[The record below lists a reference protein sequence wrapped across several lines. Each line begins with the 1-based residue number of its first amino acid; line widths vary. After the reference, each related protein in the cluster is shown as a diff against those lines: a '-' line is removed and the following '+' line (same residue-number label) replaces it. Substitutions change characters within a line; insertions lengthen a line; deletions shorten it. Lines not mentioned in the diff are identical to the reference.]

1 MNNFSLMNF
10 IEKEIIKD
18 EELMDM
24 IYFDLSKTLY
34 NYGEYFR
41 NPRDKRSSN
50 NFNFSIFLKQF
61 MIKKFLLKMKIF
73 INSITGKQKDKI
85 LLSKTYFGL
94 NNDIVKLGFN
104 VISPIWTSSGSIRN
118 TILANFALLKQTEN
132 IKRFL
137 NRANFNQLISSTFLN
152 YTKLYQHKLKNF
164 YSKYDIRALFVPY
177 DVPLFENLHIK
188 IFRDLKIPSF
198 IFLHGLPG
206 RYNKID
212 DNRTDYLIVWGE
224 LIKQFY
230 IKYGFEE
237 KKIIVAGHPYYN
249 NFKQKNLR
257 FDLKNILI
265 LTKGIP
271 GALQRGKK
279 NYAYN
284 KFNTLLYLYKIEK
297 VLKDLNVKNVRFRPH
312 PSENPRW
319 YLKYININFFRIDNE
334 SLVDSLKNSTLVI
347 GPSSTVLLEAV
358 YYGVNYIVFEPSENN
373 KNIHNEEI
381 VPPFDGS
388 IEGVPVAKN
397 EEELKTILR
406 NEEIFDISLFDKFIK
421 PKLDIS
427 FLKDLI

>member
-18 EELMDM
+18 EESMDM
-24 IYFDLSKTLY
+24 IYFDLSKSLFY
-34 NYGEYFR
+34 YGDNFR
-41 NPRDKRSSN
+41 YPRDKRSSD
-50 NFNFSIFLKQF
+50 NFNIRIFLYQF
-61 MIKKFLLKMKIF
+61 MINNFLLKLKIF
-73 INSITGKQKDKI
+73 TNSITGKQKDKI
-85 LLSKTYFGL
+85 VLSNTYFDL
-94 NNDIVKLGFN
+94 TNDIVKLGFN
-104 VISPIWTSSGSIRN
+104 VISPIWTSSGSIRSS
-118 TILANFALLKQTEN
+118 ILANYALLKQTEK

-137 NRANFNQLISSTFLN
+137 NRANFNQLISNTFLN
-152 YTKLYQHKLKNF
+152 YTKLYQRKLKNF
-164 YSKYDIRALFVPY
+164 YSKYDIRGLIVPY
-177 DVPLFENLHIK
+177 DVPFFENLHIK

-206 RYNKID
+206 RYNKLD
-212 DNRTDYLIVWGE
+212 DNRTDYLIVWGD

-230 IKYGFEE
+230 MKYGIEE

-249 NFKQKNLR
+249 NFNQKNLR

-279 NYAYN
+279 GYTYRKYN
-284 KFNTLLYLYKIEK
+284 ALLYLYKIEK

-319 YLKYININFFRIDNE
+319 YLKYININFYRIDNE

-381 VPPFDGS
+381 VPPFEGS

-397 EEELKTILR
+397 EEELKTILK
-406 NEEIFDISLFDKFIK
+406 NEEIFDINLFNKFIK
-421 PKLDIS
+421 PKFDIS